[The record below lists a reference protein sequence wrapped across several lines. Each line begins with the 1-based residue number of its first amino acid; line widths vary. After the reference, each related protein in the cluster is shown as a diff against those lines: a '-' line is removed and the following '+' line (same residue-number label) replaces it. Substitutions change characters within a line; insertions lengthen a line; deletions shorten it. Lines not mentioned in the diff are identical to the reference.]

1 MPAGAL
7 SPLARDMAGE
17 ARTLAFARR
26 TISAI
31 MGKISTSD
39 LSSTVE
45 PFVKRRLTR
54 LQHFVQSS
62 LPRSRVEA
70 QRIGLAVAPS
80 ALAVLTG
87 ILGPILLLWLGVL
100 APVDDGLANV
110 GFDAERVLLIE
121 RVLCALLGGFI
132 GAGLSGRRF
141 GAAVGSLM
149 VYGLFYLLPFAQ
161 QAAHP
166 GFSPTG
172 DRQVVIPSA
181 YVGVLI
187 TLTCLGIIAAA
198 IGAVL
203 GGAVAELIVAPAQ
216 ALASSSLRSMR
227 RDGPRSTRAMYM
239 RPALTLGTGIVLTV
253 VTIAGVNGVA
263 AVLTDGPTTGIYAPV
278 GSIALPGLSPG
289 GTRGAPNRGT
299 LQQGQYVSPAL
310 GGITRQYIIY
320 LPPSYST
327 DSTTRYPTIYLLHG
341 SPGGPSNWMTDGQAP
356 LSEDS
361 LVAAHRM
368 REAILVAADGRGPI
382 YRTSEWANSFD
393 GRQRMEDAIVT
404 DLVGF
409 IDKHYRT
416 LPDAADRVIAGLSE
430 GGFGAVNIAL
440 HHPDVFGVAVS
451 AGGYFTAD
459 APLFGGGGLVGN
471 FYRAYNSPLLY
482 ISSRDG
488 QRALRQLRFV
498 IGAGKGD
505 GHIYTGAVTFVQQL
519 RAAHADV
526 TVIEL
531 PGGHSW
537 ANWAV
542 ILARAFQIVEP
553 PDGVK
558 PKAR

>member
-1 MPAGAL
+1 
-7 SPLARDMAGE
+7 
-17 ARTLAFARR
+17 
-26 TISAI
+26 
-31 MGKISTSD
+31 MGNISTND
-39 LSSTVE
+39 LSSTVR

-54 LQHFVQSS
+54 LRKLIQSS
-62 LPRSRVEA
+62 LPQSRA
-70 QRIGLAVAPS
+70 DARRLALAVAPS
-80 ALAVLTG
+80 ALAVLAG
-87 ILGPILLLWLGVL
+87 MLGPLLLLWLGVL
-100 APVDDGLANV
+100 APVDDGLANL

-141 GAAVGSLM
+141 GAAVGSFM
-149 VYGLFYLLPFAQ
+149 AYGFFYLLPFAK

-166 GFSPTG
+166 GLSPTG

-181 YVGVLI
+181 YVSVLI
-187 TLTCLGIIAAA
+187 TLTCLGIIATA

-203 GGAVAELIVAPAQ
+203 GGAIAELLFAPAQ
-216 ALASSSLRSMR
+216 ALAAALLHATRH
-227 RDGPRSTRAMYM
+227 DGPRSTRALYL

-253 VTIAGVNGVA
+253 VTIAGANGVA

-278 GSIALPGLSPG
+278 GSVALPGVSPG
-289 GTRGAPNRGT
+289 GTSIAPNRGT

-310 GGITRQYIIY
+310 GNLTRSYIIY
-320 LPPSYST
+320 LPPSYSA

-341 SPGGPSNWMTDGQAP
+341 SPGGPPNWMAEGQAP

-361 LVAAHRM
+361 LVAAHKM
-368 REAILVAADGRGPI
+368 REAILVAADGRGPV

-404 DLVGF
+404 DLVGY

-416 LPDAADRVIAGLSE
+416 LPNAADRVIAGLSE

-440 HHPDVFGVAVS
+440 HHPDVFGAAVS
-451 AGGYFTAD
+451 AGGYFTAEG
-459 APLFGGGGLVGN
+459 PLFGGGGLLGN

-482 ISSRDG
+482 ISSRNG
-488 QRALRQLRFV
+488 QRAVHQLRFV
-498 IGAGKGD
+498 IAAGTGD
-505 GHIYTGAVTFVQQL
+505 GHFYTGAVTFVQQL
-519 RAAHADV
+519 RAVHADV

-537 ANWAV
+537 TNWATM
-542 ILARAFQIVEP
+542 LARAFQVVEP
-553 PDGVK
+553 PNGIQ
-558 PKAR
+558 PKAT